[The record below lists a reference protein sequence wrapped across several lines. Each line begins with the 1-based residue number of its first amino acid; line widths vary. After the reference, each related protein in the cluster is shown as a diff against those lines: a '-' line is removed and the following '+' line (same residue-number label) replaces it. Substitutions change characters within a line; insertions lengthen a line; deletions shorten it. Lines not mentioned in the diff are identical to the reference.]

1 MSATVFSAA
10 QFGLADDSTATGLL
24 AASVGFS
31 ATSSMA
37 QAPDHIGNTAGFAV
51 YERKKDITVSGVI
64 KTKGTGLV
72 GSIGTLLTL
81 ANSTNNTRTRLS
93 ESLGVTPVANS
104 GIVVT
109 ASDITPTN
117 SDFEG
122 GSLTGVFFP
131 GVAVNSPVTLT

>member
-117 SDFEG
+117 SDFES

>member
-31 ATSSMA
+31 ASSSMA

-72 GSIGTLLTL
+72 GSIGTLITL
-81 ANSTNNTRTRLS
+81 ANTTTNTRTRLA
-93 ESLGVTPVANS
+93 ESLGVTPIANS

-109 ASDITPTN
+109 GSDITPTN

>member
-1 MSATVFSAA
+1 MAATVFSAA

-24 AASVGFS
+24 VASMSFS
-31 ATSSMA
+31 GTSSMA

-51 YERKKDITVSGVI
+51 FERKKDITASGVI

-72 GSIGTLLTL
+72 GTMGTLVTL
-81 ANSTNNTRTRLS
+81 ANTTTNTRTRLS
-93 ESLGVTPVANS
+93 EGLGVTPIANS
-104 GIVVT
+104 GIVIT
-109 ASDITPTN
+109 GNDITPTN

>member
-31 ATSSMA
+31 ASSSMA

-72 GSIGTLLTL
+72 GSIGTLITLL
-81 ANSTNNTRTRLS
+81 ANTR
-93 ESLGVTPVANS
+93 PHCF
-104 GIVVT
+104 
-109 ASDITPTN
+109 D
-117 SDFEG
+117 
-122 GSLTGVFFP
+122 
-131 GVAVNSPVTLT
+131 

>member
-31 ATSSMA
+31 ASSSMA

-72 GSIGTLLTL
+72 GSIGTLITL
-81 ANSTNNTRTRLS
+81 ANTTNNTRTRLS

>member
-72 GSIGTLLTL
+72 GSIGTLITL
-81 ANSTNNTRTRLS
+81 ANTTTNTRTRLS